1 MFTSGTLS
9 LDVATNDYL
18 VTIIY
23 NVIKS
28 TFNPTILCL
37 LVASNI
43 LKWVPKICT
52 KWHQIWKKKIEVINL
67 YKFYRIC
74 KFVISLETH
83 IQEKEKRF

>member
-1 MFTSGTLS
+1 MQLEPSLGIFFTCTKVFEDELMFTSGTLS

-52 KWHQIWKKKIEVINL
+52 K
-67 YKFYRIC
+67 
-74 KFVISLETH
+74 
-83 IQEKEKRF
+83 